1 MIRSSMFLKKKF
13 HPVGSFDE
21 YKARLVAGGDLQDRK
36 PYEDLSSPNVS
47 TSSVFTI
54 ISIAA
59 HESIHVA
66 VVDIGSVFLNV
77 KMQKGVPVYMRLNN
91 TMSEYLIQINPKYA
105 EFSEKKKV
113 LLKKYHPHH
122 AVWVCGKCITVVPKF
137 ESVPKGIRVCPQ

>member
-1 MIRSSMFLKKKF
+1 
-13 HPVGSFDE
+13 
-21 YKARLVAGGDLQDRK
+21 
-36 PYEDLSSPNVS
+36 
-47 TSSVFTI
+47 
-54 ISIAA
+54 
-59 HESIHVA
+59 
-66 VVDIGSVFLNV
+66 VDIGSVFLNV